1 MKKVLVIVVLFVGC
15 SAMAQK
21 KRPHHPRK
29 QLLESLDAE
38 QIATLRTK
46 KMTLALDLNQEQFEE
61 VLQLNIAE
69 VAFHKEKRETRKAA
83 KDDAKPSSAVD
94 RFNMAN
100 ARLDRQIAMQQQLKD
115 ILTNDQYA
123 LWKELKL
130 QRHTHG
136 KKRFNAQRNR
146 G

>member
-1 MKKVLVIVVLFVGC
+1 MKKVLVIVAVFVGF
-15 SAMAQK
+15 SAMAQRE
-21 KRPHHPRK
+21 RPQNPKK

-38 QIATLRTK
+38 QLATLRTK

-69 VAFHKEKRETRKAA
+69 IEFHKEKREVRKAA
-83 KDDAKPSSAVD
+83 KDDNKPSSAEE

-115 ILTNDQYA
+115 ILTDDQYA

-130 QRHTHG
+130 QRHANG
-136 KKRFNAQRNR
+136 KKRFNARRNR

>member
-1 MKKVLVIVVLFVGC
+1 MKKVLVILIVFVGF

-21 KRPHHPRK
+21 KRPHQPRK

-69 VAFHKEKRETRKAA
+69 ATFHKEKRETRKATA
-83 KDDAKPSSAVD
+83 DDSKPSTASE

-100 ARLDRQIAMQQQLKD
+100 ARLNRQIAMQQQLKD
-115 ILTNDQYA
+115 ILTDDQYT

-130 QRHTHG
+130 QRHANG
-136 KKRFNAQRNR
+136 KKRFNVRRNR

>member
-1 MKKVLVIVVLFVGC
+1 MKKVIVIVVLFIGF

-21 KRPHHPRK
+21 QRPHQPRK
-29 QLLESLDAE
+29 QRLESLDAE

-46 KMTLALDLNQEQFEE
+46 KMTLALDLNQEQFAE
-61 VLQLNIAE
+61 VLQLHIAE
-69 VAFHKEKRETRKAA
+69 VEFHKEKREARKAA
-83 KDDAKPSSAVD
+83 KDDAKPSSASE

-115 ILTNDQYA
+115 ILTTDQYV

-136 KKRFNAQRNR
+136 KKRSNARRNR

>member
-1 MKKVLVIVVLFVGC
+1 MKKVLFIVVALVGF

-21 KRPHHPRK
+21 ERQHQPRK
-29 QLLESLDAE
+29 HLLESLDAE

-46 KMTLALDLNQEQFEE
+46 KMTLALDLDQEQFEE

-69 VAFHKEKRETRKAA
+69 VEFHKEKREARKAP
-83 KDDAKPSSAVD
+83 KEDTKPSSATE

-115 ILTNDQYA
+115 ILTDDQYA

-130 QRHTHG
+130 QRHANG
-136 KKRFNAQRNR
+136 KKRFNARRNR